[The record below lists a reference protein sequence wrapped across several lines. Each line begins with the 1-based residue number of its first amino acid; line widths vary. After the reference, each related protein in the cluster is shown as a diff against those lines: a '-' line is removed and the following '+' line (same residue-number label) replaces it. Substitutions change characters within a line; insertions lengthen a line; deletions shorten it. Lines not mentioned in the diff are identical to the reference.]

1 MSSLFSLLSVARDG
15 LQAQSAGVSTAGQN
29 VANVNTPGYVR
40 RSALLAARAVGGAS
54 AGGVE
59 VVGVGRSFN
68 RLTHTR
74 VVEEHGR
81 RGAAEARA
89 EALAAVETVVS
100 AGSPSVAE
108 RVSAFV
114 DSLNSLSGFPMDE
127 SVRLDVLRKA
137 TDLASQ
143 VSGIADG
150 LGRVRG
156 ELVTRAR
163 DSAGEVNERLGRI
176 AELNTSI
183 AEAHARGDGAADLR
197 DHRDRLVQEVGDR
210 AGARAIEDAAGRVT
224 VFAAGTALVEGGRAS
239 SLAVDLGAG
248 GALRVRVLGPGG
260 SALDVTSAVNH
271 GTLGGLR
278 EARDSDVARA
288 SEGLDRFARDLAV
301 GFNTVHASGV
311 GLDGRGG
318 RALFTT
324 TPGVAGAAR
333 ALAVDPALDG
343 HPERLAAAERAA
355 DLPGGNGAALRLAAV
370 ATRDRPAEA
379 FGALASELGARRAGA
394 TLELELRNDTV
405 HQTENLHESS
415 AGVSLDEEMV
425 DLSRYQR
432 AFEATTRV
440 LRTTDELLEHL
451 VKSL

>member
-1 MSSLFSLLSVARDG
+1 MSSLFSLLGVARDG

-29 VANVNTPGYVR
+29 ISNVNTPGYVR

-59 VVGVGRSFN
+59 VVGTRRSFD
-68 RLTHTR
+68 RLTHAR

-89 EALAAVETVVS
+89 GALATVETVLEP
-100 AGSPSVAE
+100 GRPSVAE

-114 DSLNSLSGFPMDE
+114 DSLNSLSGFPMDP
-127 SVRLDVLRKA
+127 SVRVDVLRRA
-137 TDLASQ
+137 SDLASQ
-143 VSGIADG
+143 VSGVADG
-150 LGRVRG
+150 LGRLRG
-156 ELVTRAR
+156 ELVTRAQGV
-163 DSAGEVNERLGRI
+163 AGEVNERLGRI
-176 AELNTSI
+176 AELNTAI
-183 AEAHARGDGAADLR
+183 AEAHGRGDAGADLR

-210 AGARAIEDAAGRVT
+210 IGARAIEDASGRVT
-224 VFAAGTALVEGGRAS
+224 VFAAGTALVEGDRAS

-248 GALRVRVLGPGG
+248 GALRVRVHNPGG
-260 SALDVTSAVNH
+260 GALDVTSAVH
-271 GTLGGLR
+271 QGTLGGLR

-288 SEGLDRFARDLAV
+288 VDGLDRFARDLAS
-301 GFNTVHASGV
+301 GFNTVHTSGV
-311 GLDGRGG
+311 GLDGVGG

-333 ALAVDPALDG
+333 ALAVDPAVDG
-343 HPERLAAAERAA
+343 RPERLAAAERAA

-370 ATRDRPAEA
+370 GTRDRPAEA
-379 FGALASELGARRAGA
+379 YGTLAAELGSRRAGA
-394 TLELELRNDTV
+394 ESELSLRNDTV
-405 HQTENLHESS
+405 LQTEGLHESAS
-415 AGVSLDEEMV
+415 GVSLDEEMV
-425 DLSRYQR
+425 DLSRFQR

-440 LRTTDELLEHL
+440 LRVADELLEHL